1 MGQVGRADLG
11 RSGLL
16 GGERDLVDHRP
27 GMMVLAQGVGLALP
41 ARGGDLLEERG
52 GQREGPPLLEP
63 QAGNRRR
70 THAWAV
76 RGRAS
81 SRQQAVSLVEDGV
94 DHRSDS
100 PLNGRIFLRFV
111 KRRLAPWLKPG
122 DIVVLDNL
130 NFHKMVAVRRA
141 IEAAGAFIY
150 LPTYSPEPNPIEPL
164 WADLKRDL
172 RRMGLDTV
180 EMLRWALRRLRA
192 ALPLHRIDGWFRGAL
207 AEAQI
212 K

>member
-1 MGQVGRADLG
+1 MSIIGAIR
-11 RSGLL
+11 
-16 GGERDLVDHRP
+16 
-27 GMMVLAQGVGLALP
+27 
-41 ARGGDLLEERG
+41 
-52 GQREGPPLLEP
+52 
-63 QAGNRRR
+63 
-70 THAWAV
+70 
-76 RGRAS
+76 
-81 SRQQAVSLVEDGV
+81 
-94 DHRSDS
+94 
-100 PLNGRIFLRFV
+100 LNGRIFLRFV